1 MRTLIAL
8 GSLLS
13 LLLVG
18 PLAHAQVAELKPD
31 EYATA
36 RVSQVQTREDKPVEG
51 STVSRHVTLYT
62 VELLSG
68 AENGQ
73 IRSIEEVSETAIT
86 PSFKTGDTIVVGKR
100 TNADS
105 STTYYAVDA
114 YRLPPMMWLA
124 FLFFAVAIVVGK
136 RHGAFS
142 ILGLGLTAL
151 VIIFFVV
158 PRIASGHNPLVTS
171 LIACFVIVTVSLYLG
186 HGFNQRTS
194 VALLSTVITLSFT
207 AWIALKSVAWTTLMG
222 TGSEDVFFLQSIGLE
237 NINTRGLLLGGIMLG
252 VLGILD
258 DITTAQSA
266 VVDELHRA
274 NPKLKTSELYRRG
287 ISVGREHIASL
298 INTLFLAYAGV
309 SIPLFL
315 LFSNTDQ
322 PLWFIL
328 NSAPIAEEI
337 VRTVIGS
344 LGLVLA
350 VPLTTA
356 IAAQWFGNYSKSL
369 FRHSGLDPESRS

>member
-1 MRTLIAL
+1 MRRLLAL

-18 PLAHAQVAELKPD
+18 SIAHAQTTDLKPD

-36 RVSQVQTREDKPVEG
+36 RVTQVTTHEDKPVAG
-51 STVSRHVTLYT
+51 STVSTHVTIYT

-68 AENGQ
+68 QENGQ
-73 IRSIEEVSETAIT
+73 IRSIEEVSESATD
-86 PSFKTGDTIVVGKR
+86 PSFRKGETIVVGKR
-100 TNADS
+100 TNADA
-105 STTYYAVDA
+105 STTYYAVDT
-114 YRLPPMMWLA
+114 YRLPAMTWLTL
-124 FLFFAVAIVVGK
+124 LFFAVAIIVGK

-151 VIIFFVV
+151 MIIFFVV
-158 PRIASGHNPLVTS
+158 PRIASGHNPLATS

-186 HGFNQRTS
+186 HGFNQRTT
-194 VALLSTVITLSFT
+194 VALVSTLITLSFT
-207 AWIALKSVAWTTLMG
+207 AWVALKFVAWTSLMG
-222 TGSEDVFFLQSIGLE
+222 TGSEEVFFLQSIGLE

-266 VVDELHRA
+266 VVDELQQA
-274 NPKLKTSELYRRG
+274 NPKLNTGELYRRG

-322 PLWFIL
+322 PVWFIV

-337 VRTVIGS
+337 IRTVIGS
-344 LGLVLA
+344 LCLVLA

-356 IAAQWFGNYSKSL
+356 IAAHWFGTQQKKIAS
-369 FRHSGLDPESRS
+369 